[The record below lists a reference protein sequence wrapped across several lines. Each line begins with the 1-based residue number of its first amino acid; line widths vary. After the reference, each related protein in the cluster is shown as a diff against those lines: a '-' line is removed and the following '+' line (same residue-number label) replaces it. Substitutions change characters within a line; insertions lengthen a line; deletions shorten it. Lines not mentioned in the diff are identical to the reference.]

1 MKTIYALLLLLVCSC
16 HSNDKNITIPSEN
29 EVKAAIKKTMANQET
44 AWNNHD
50 LEGFMQGYWK
60 NDSLR
65 FFGSKGLTYG
75 WDNALSNYKN
85 AYPTPNETGT
95 LKFVITDISKIE
107 NGAYL
112 VFGEYH
118 LERSVGNANGI
129 FTIVFKYINGHWK
142 IIADMSC

>member
-1 MKTIYALLLLLVCSC
+1 MKPIYALLLLLAFSC
-16 HSNDKNITIPSEN
+16 HSNDKNHTIPSDN
-29 EVKAAIKKTMANQET
+29 EVKAAITKTMAFQER
-44 AWNNHD
+44 AWSNHD

-75 WDNALSNYKN
+75 WDNALSNYRKS
-85 AYPTPNETGT
+85 YPTPNETGT

-118 LERSVGNANGI
+118 LKRNVGNANGI
-129 FTIVFKYINGHWK
+129 FTIVFKYIDGDWK